1 MKTLNLISNIGG
13 EQRQYELAF
22 HAGESVYEIAAR
34 YAVKLPVSCRN
45 GVCHICRAHLIEGEV
60 MTGPRKQPVSIR
72 QTSREQNEGIGRELM
87 LCQTWPLGTCQIE
100 VNNVYGPGEL
110 AVNKAMCRVLK
121 VALIK
126 GHVYQVEL
134 QLPAGKLPEF
144 YAGQYLA
151 LDIPGKDEPCYFS
164 IASRPG
170 LRELT
175 LHIQAD
181 PHLSSAVEVVEYLK
195 ACLDERKTLAL
206 SLPFGKACLTHT
218 PDQPLILVAA
228 GTGFAQMK
236 SIIEHLFSV
245 NYQHEIALYWGVR
258 KEQDL
263 YHSALAEEWAER
275 YENFSFHSLVA
286 DIENIDANAHHNQL
300 SDAVLADHQ
309 VLENSQVFVSGSPKL
324 VFSAM
329 DALIDA
335 GLPEKN
341 FYSDVL
347 EYAPRS

>member
-1 MKTLNLISNIGG
+1 MMKLRLISNIDDD
-13 EQRQYELAF
+13 QRQYDLNF
-22 HAGESVYEIAAR
+22 DAGESVYEIAAR
-34 YAVKLPVSCRN
+34 YAIKLPVSCRN
-45 GVCHICRAHLIEGEV
+45 GVCHICRARLIEGEV
-60 MTGPRKQPVSIR
+60 ATGSRKQSIAVGR
-72 QTSREQNEGIGRELM
+72 GLPEQEGSIAPELM
-87 LCQTWPLGTCQIE
+87 LCQTWPLSACQIE

-110 AVNKAMCRVLK
+110 AVNKAMCRVLT
-121 VALIK
+121 VELIK

-181 PHLSSAVEVVEYLK
+181 PHLSSAIEVVEYLK
-195 ACLDERKTLAL
+195 TCLNESKTLAL
-206 SLPFGKACLTHT
+206 SLPFGKACLLHT
-218 PDQPLILVAA
+218 PDQPLILMAA

-236 SIIEHLFSV
+236 SIIEHLFSL
-245 NYQHEIALYWGVR
+245 NFQHEIALYWGVR

-263 YHSALAEEWAER
+263 YHSALAEQWAER
-275 YENFSFHSLVA
+275 YDNFTFHSLVA

-309 VLENSQVFVSGSPKL
+309 ALANSQVFVSGSPKL

-335 GLPEKN
+335 GLPEEN